1 MKPNL
6 SVHQTPTN
14 VVTISPIQSNAI
26 HLEVVSIVVSL
37 QIATIQNAKT
47 QTHVWMGV
55 NALQ

>member
-14 VVTISPIQSNAI
+14 VVTISLIQSNAI

-37 QIATIQNAKT
+37 QIAITQNAKT
-47 QTHVWMGV
+47 QTHV
-55 NALQ
+55 